1 VVGRYFDDRWSG
13 CIHRILFEVD
23 RAHVYE
29 GGRKAGDCTNPT
41 GFERAS
47 MVLMAAS
54 LLILGILPMLLW
66 NYISPTSEMLFRR

>member
-1 VVGRYFDDRWSG
+1 MLMFMKEGER
-13 CIHRILFEVD
+13 
-23 RAHVYE
+23 RAI
-29 GGRKAGDCTNPT
+29 ANPT
-41 GFERAS
+41 GFEKAS